1 MTHAYKTSESRYDWV
16 KNGAY
21 YEINAFSERTNDRC
35 YGISVTKENGRWFV
49 FAEDH
54 NSEDIDGHPENG
66 FKTLYEAKAFAQRF
80 GEYFEECYNENHQYK
95 VVSITGEAVANEKG
109 LVWLDDISKAVAMH
123 WDRAQ
128 ELLFHFGE
136 DWQVIEA

>member
-1 MTHAYKTSESRYDWV
+1 MAKYKTSKGRYEWV

-21 YEINAFSERTNDRC
+21 YEINAFSETVGDRC

-66 FKTLYEAKAFAQRF
+66 FKTLCEAKAFAQRF
-80 GEYFEECYNENHQYK
+80 GEYFEDCHNENHQYK
-95 VVSITGEAVANEKG
+95 VVSVTGEAVANEEG
-109 LVWLDDISKAVAMH
+109 MVWLDDISKAVAMH

-136 DWQVIEA
+136 DWEVVEA